1 MSKFSETS
9 DAKMSV
15 GTRMIVGWALHEHL
29 DAKNHLIIFSSPARA
44 GMVDQLAVLTVS
56 GDGGRVS
63 DET

>member
-1 MSKFSETS
+1 
-9 DAKMSV
+9 MSV

-29 DAKNHLIIFSSPARA
+29 DAKNHLIIFSSP
-44 GMVDQLAVLTVS
+44 GMVDHLVVLTVP